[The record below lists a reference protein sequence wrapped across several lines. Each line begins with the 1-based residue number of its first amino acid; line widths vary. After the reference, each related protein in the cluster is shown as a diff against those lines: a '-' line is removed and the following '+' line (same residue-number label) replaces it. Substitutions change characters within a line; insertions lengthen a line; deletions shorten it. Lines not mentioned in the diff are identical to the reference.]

1 MRHILNIKATQEHQS
16 MQALWLP
23 SPIAL
28 LILAVLGVFTQ
39 TGQAQTELPLP
50 KQANKPGRVNPAE
63 IDPPAGPIIL
73 EGPKQANS
81 TAPTEFKQDNNPT
94 DTSPISINLPT
105 ALMLS
110 DARPLIVDAAKAA
123 EAVAAAE
130 YEKAHV
136 LWLPNIYA
144 GIDYYRH
151 DGLYPA
157 PSSGYPYNNSR
168 QSITLGPG
176 VQAIFA
182 TTDAIYT
189 PLATKQVLRA
199 KRMEVQAAK
208 NDALMEVA
216 VAYFNVQQA
225 RGRMAGAVDTVF
237 KGRELVRRVESL
249 GLGLSAPIETDRART
264 LLADLEEVAV
274 KAREDWLVSSAEL
287 ARLLRLNPSA
297 NMVPTEPPHMATLLI
312 SPGQEV
318 DNLIPV
324 GLTNRPELGA
334 SQAMV
339 QATLVRL
346 KQEKMRPL
354 IPSLVLQG
362 NSGANGNGNPLIAGA
377 AGSGPNSSMEMG
389 SRFDINA
396 AVLWELKNFGLGNR
410 ALIKERGAQRY
421 QALIELF
428 QIQDRVAAEVSKNHA
443 QLRSATVRVGLAD
456 TGLRNAITSFE
467 GNLKGMGQTTRFG
480 DVLNLVNR
488 PQEVVAALGQLDGAY
503 KNYFQAVQDY
513 NRAQFSLFRSVG
525 YPAEVLACQRVG
537 GNIIDVDTN
546 RPFDLPPV
554 TGIPCANQMC
564 TVATELQVLPSI
576 P

>member
-1 MRHILNIKATQEHQS
+1 MRRNRKPLRSAFAMVGLMAWASAGWCQS
-16 MQALWLP
+16 
-23 SPIAL
+23 
-28 LILAVLGVFTQ
+28 
-39 TGQAQTELPLP
+39 ELPAP
-50 KQANKPGRVNPAE
+50 KPVARPVQPAPSG
-63 IDPPAGPIIL
+63 IDPAPGPEIL
-73 EGPKQANS
+73 EGPKAAN
-81 TAPTEFKQDNNPT
+81 TAAPTEFRQEATPA
-94 DTSPISINLPT
+94 DTIPIPINLPS

-110 DARPLIVDAAKAA
+110 DARPLIIDAAKAA

-157 PSSGYPYNNSR
+157 PASGIPYSNSR
-168 QSITLGPG
+168 QAITLGPG

-199 KRMEVQAAK
+199 KRLEVQAAK

-249 GLGLSAPIETDRART
+249 GQGLSAPIETDRART

-287 ARLLRLNPSA
+287 ARLLRLNPTA

-318 DNLIPV
+318 DHLIPV

-334 SQAMV
+334 SQALV

-354 IPSLVLQG
+354 IPSLVFQG

-377 AGSGPNSSMEMG
+377 AGSGPNSSMDWG
-389 SRFDINA
+389 SRFDVNA

-410 ALIKERGAQRY
+410 ALIKERDAQRY
-421 QALIELF
+421 QALIDLF
-428 QIQDRVAAEVSKNHA
+428 QIQDRVAAEVAKCHA

-456 TGLRNAITSFE
+456 TGLRNALTSFE

-513 NRAQFSLFRSVG
+513 NRAQFSLFRAVG

-537 GNIIDVDTN
+537 GNILDIDTS

-554 TGIPCANQMC
+554 TGLSCANQSC
-564 TVATELQVLPSI
+564 TIPLEIQVAPII

>member
-1 MRHILNIKATQEHQS
+1 MPWKNRKICAWAFLVTLSWATVG
-16 MQALWLP
+16 
-23 SPIAL
+23 IC
-28 LILAVLGVFTQ
+28 
-39 TGQAQTELPLP
+39 QTELPPP
-50 KQANKPGRVNPAE
+50 KPAPKPLRATTPG
-63 IDPPAGPIIL
+63 IDPAPGPEIL
-73 EGPKQANS
+73 EGPKAAN
-81 TAPTEFKQDNNPT
+81 TAAPTEFRQDNTPT
-94 DTSPISINLPT
+94 DTLPIPINLPT
-105 ALMLS
+105 ALQLS
-110 DARPLIVDAAKAA
+110 DARPLIIDAAKAA

-157 PSSGYPYNNSR
+157 PSSGFPYNNSR
-168 QSITLGPG
+168 QAITLGPG

-199 KRMEVQAAK
+199 KRLEVQAAK

-216 VAYFNVQQA
+216 IAYFNVQQA

-249 GLGLSAPIETDRART
+249 GAGLSAPIETDRART

-287 ARLLRLNPSA
+287 ARLLRLNPTA

-312 SPGQEV
+312 SPSQEV
-318 DNLIPV
+318 DHLIPV
-324 GLTNRPELGA
+324 GLTNRPELAA
-334 SQAMV
+334 SQAFV

-362 NSGANGNGNPLIAGA
+362 NSGANGNGNPLITGA
-377 AGSGPNSSMEMG
+377 AGSGPNSSMDWG
-389 SRFDINA
+389 SRFDVNA

-410 ALIKERGAQRY
+410 ALIKERDAQRY
-421 QALIELF
+421 QALIDLF
-428 QIQDRVAAEVSKNHA
+428 QVQDRVAAEVAKTHA

-456 TGLRNAITSFE
+456 TGLRNALTSFE

-488 PQEVVAALGQLDGAY
+488 PQEVVAALSQLDGAY
-503 KNYFQAVQDY
+503 KNYFQSVQDY

-525 YPAEVLACQRVG
+525 YPAEVLACQRLA
-537 GNIIDVDTN
+537 GNILDIDTD

-554 TGIPCANQMC
+554 TGLPCANQTC
-564 TVATELQVLPSI
+564 TIPLELQVAPII

>member
-1 MRHILNIKATQEHQS
+1 MS
-16 MQALWLP
+16 
-23 SPIAL
+23 SPHLRIQFF
-28 LILAVLGVFTQ
+28 LAVL
-39 TGQAQTELPLP
+39 TGLTGAGLAYGQSQLPLP
-50 KQANKPGRVNPAE
+50 KQEVTSPSR
-63 IDPPAGPIIL
+63 PAGLDPLPGPELL
-73 EGPKQANS
+73 EGPKSAN
-81 TAPTEFKQDNNPT
+81 TRPPTEFKQD
-94 DTSPISINLPT
+94 SPGPDSTPFVINLPT

-151 DGLYPA
+151 DGLYPGVQTGA
-157 PSSGYPYNNSR
+157 PYQNSR
-168 QSITLGPG
+168 QAITLGPG

-182 TTDAIYT
+182 TTDAIYA
-189 PLATKQVLRA
+189 PLATQQVLRA
-199 KRMEVQAAK
+199 RRYEVQAAK
-208 NDALMEVA
+208 NDALMDVA
-216 VAYFNVQQA
+216 IAYFNVQQS

-237 KGRELVRRVESL
+237 KGQELVRRVESL
-249 GLGLSAPIETDRART
+249 GLGLAAPIETDRART
-264 LLADLEEVAV
+264 LLANLEEIAV

-287 ARLLRLNPSA
+287 ARQLRLNPMAS
-297 NMVPTEPPHMATLLI
+297 MVPTEPPHLATLLI
-312 SPGQEV
+312 SPSQEV

-334 SQAMV
+334 SQALV

-346 KQEKMRPL
+346 RQEKMRPL
-354 IPSLVLQG
+354 IPSLVFQG
-362 NSGANGNGNPLIAGA
+362 NSGANGNGNPLIGGA
-377 AGSGPNSSMEMG
+377 AGSGPGSSMEMG
-389 SRFDINA
+389 SRFDFNA
-396 AVLWELKNFGLGNR
+396 AMLWELKNFGLGNR
-410 ALIKERGAQRY
+410 ALIKERDAQRY
-421 QALIELF
+421 QALVELF
-428 QIQDRVAAEVSKNHA
+428 QVQDRVAAEVAKCHA

-456 TGLRNAITSFE
+456 TGLRNALVSFE
-467 GNLKGMGQTTRFG
+467 GNMKGMGQTTRFG

-488 PQEVVAALGQLDGAY
+488 PQEVVSALAQLDGAY

-513 NRAQFSLFRSVG
+513 NRAQFSLFRAVG
-525 YPAEVLACQRVG
+525 YPAEVLACQRVNG
-537 GNIIDVDTN
+537 EILGVDTD

-564 TVATELQVLPSI
+564 TVPTEIKVVPTI